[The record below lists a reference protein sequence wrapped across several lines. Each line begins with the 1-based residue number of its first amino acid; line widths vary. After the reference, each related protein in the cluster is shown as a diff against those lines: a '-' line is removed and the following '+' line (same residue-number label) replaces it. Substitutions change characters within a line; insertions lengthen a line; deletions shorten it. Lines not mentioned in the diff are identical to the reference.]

1 MIDPIRARCRACRH
15 DFSLVEVAGYGDGRC
30 PRCGRPLAPT
40 YATILVR
47 EATRACRAHRD
58 LLESVRVLVG
68 LPGNLELIPHSVV
81 RHLLEEVDW
90 AEEIAEDRDL
100 IRREIEE
107 LERMARPL
115 AGEDGHREEVELRK
129 GLKRLTLL
137 LAGHADRLEA
147 RHRRAEEALCD
158 EAVLP
163 PTSPEAVPVRAAA
176 AHLEAL
182 AADPDTKDEAGRSQA
197 LDQAKASIESHT
209 VTDEPG
215 TRDQASRRSDGDEEQ
230 QAEVVTQD

>member
-1 MIDPIRARCRACRH
+1 
-15 DFSLVEVAGYGDGRC
+15 
-30 PRCGRPLAPT
+30 
-40 YATILVR
+40 VR

-58 LLESVRVLVG
+58 LLESVKVLVG

-107 LERMARPL
+107 LERMARPVV
-115 AGEDGHREEVELRK
+115 AEDGHREKLELRQ

-147 RHRRAEEALCD
+147 RHRRAEEALAD

-163 PTSPEAVPVRAAA
+163 SASPEAVPVRAAA

-182 AADPDTKDEAGRSQA
+182 AADLDTKDETERSQA
-197 LDQAKASIESHT
+197 LNEAKASIESHT
-209 VTDEPG
+209 AATDEPC
-215 TRDQASRRSDGDEEQ
+215 TWAQASRRSEGDQEQ
-230 QAEVVTQD
+230 QAEVVTQGAEPSP